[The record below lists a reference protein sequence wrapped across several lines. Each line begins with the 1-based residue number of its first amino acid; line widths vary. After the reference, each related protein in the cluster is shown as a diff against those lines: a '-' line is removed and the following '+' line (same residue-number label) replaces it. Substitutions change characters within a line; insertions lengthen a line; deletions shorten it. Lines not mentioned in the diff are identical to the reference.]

1 MGRRY
6 VWFVY
11 QESYGWAIFMIL
23 WGTFVNSSIDNFVKP
38 YLISRESKLLLLL
51 IVLGV
56 TGGITAYG
64 FIGIFIG
71 PPILAVGITLI
82 PAMDR
87 TSGNKYKKSS
97 IRSSSLISKSRP

>member
-23 WGTFVNSSIDNFVKP
+23 WGTFVISSIDNFVKS
-38 YLISRESKLLLLL
+38 YLISRKLSLLL
-51 IVLGV
+51 IVLGI

-64 FIGIFIG
+64 FIGIFIA
-71 PPILAVGITLI
+71 P
-82 PAMDR
+82 R
-87 TSGNKYKKSS
+87 FSQ
-97 IRSSSLISKSRP
+97 